1 MIYRLSPA
9 QTKNCWVWY
18 KKKVHKFEYMLLS
31 KLLFFLS
38 CCNLILCRV
47 MYNSSEGRSKLWF
60 VNQEEWIKKILK
72 VNFKGMKGRG
82 GIWKIKKRGWKYG
95 TGPGLLKMGGGKG
108 GWHFS
113 YLIFSRFI
121 IYARF
126 IIYKLLYPLQNYVMR
141 LMKKY
146 FFLRP

>member
-1 MIYRLSPA
+1 MFREFHKQASFLTIFGPYPWFIDYLLPK
-9 QTKNCWVWY
+9 QNYCWVWY

-31 KLLFFLS
+31 KLLVFLS

-47 MYNSSEGRSKLWF
+47 MCNSSEGRSKLWF

-72 VNFKGMKGRG
+72 VNFKGMRGGKGGG

-95 TGPGLLKMGGGKG
+95 TGPGLLKMGGRKG

-121 IYARF
+121 IFARF
-126 IIYKLLYPLQNYVMR
+126 II
-141 LMKKY
+141 
-146 FFLRP
+146 